1 MELIEK
7 FAQWIDDYDDDY
19 SFGVSKRCRL
29 DGDIYK
35 KAKPMNFISTGT
47 QKIDNNGGFAGLG
60 FTEEEEEDFLPTA
73 FGKMIKEGA
82 LKRMREKEKSKG
94 KRTRDDGGGFGFASV
109 GGEFEK
115 HTKGIG
121 MKLLQKMGYKGGG
134 LGKNAQGIVTPIE
147 PKLRPKNMGMGFN
160 DFNETEDKKKKKKKG
175 LMGSECVGVERVKEK
190 RLWSTKKKKVED
202 EEEKFVTEAERQFY
216 SMVEILNVL
225 DQLEEDNSTGE
236 LTLDSLAELFIQLKS
251 RFAED
256 YKLCNLSV
264 IACSYALPLF
274 IRVFQGWDPLQNPFH
289 GFEIVSLWKSL
300 LLSDQE
306 FTATPYSQLISQ
318 VLLPAV
324 RLSVNNT
331 WQARE
336 PEPMLRFLDS
346 WQKLLL
352 PSVLHYILDYIVMPK
367 LNSAVG
373 CWEPLRETVPI
384 HLWVHPWLQYLGH
397 KLEGIFETI
406 RFKLSQVLV
415 AWHPSDASAYTILS
429 PWKAVFDS
437 ASWEDLMSRFIVPK
451 LQLIL
456 QEFQLNPANQKLD
469 EFHWVMKWASDIPSH
484 LMVVMM
490 VRFFFSKWQQVL
502 YHWLQ
507 ASPDFAEIT
516 NWYLGWKELL
526 PKELLANES
535 IRYQLNRGLEMMN
548 QAVEGL
554 EVVQP
559 GLEENIGYFRVPEQR
574 QFEAQQ
580 KAVIQQ
586 AAVSFSMDD
595 MSVKEVIEAHA
606 QQHGLLFNPK
616 PGRRHDGHQIY
627 AFGNLS
633 VIIDALN
640 QKVYAQTE
648 EGWSLVS
655 LQDVVDKHHSSLS

>member
-1 MELIEK
+1 MITTDFQFYKLIVAVVDFVLYSVLVEDG
-7 FAQWIDDYDDDY
+7 IDREFRPMDRRQRRLRLLLWRIQ
-19 SFGVSKRCRL
+19 RCRL

-35 KAKPMNFISTGT
+35 KAKAVNFISTGT
-47 QKIDNNGGFAGLG
+47 QKIDNNGVSAGLR
-60 FTEEEEEDFLPTA
+60 FTEEEDFLPTA
-73 FGKMIKEGA
+73 SGKMIKEGA

-94 KRTRDDGGGFGFASV
+94 KRARDDEGGFGFASV

-134 LGKNAQGIVTPIE
+134 LGKNAQGIVTPIQ

-160 DFNETEDKKKKKKKG
+160 DFNETEDKKKG
-175 LMGSECVGVERVKEK
+175 LLGSERVGVERVKEK
-190 RLWSTKKKKVED
+190 RLWSTKKKKKKKVENEED
-202 EEEKFVTEAERQFY
+202 LKEEKDRLLVVSERQKQQLY
-216 SMVEILNVL
+216 SMLEILSVL
-225 DQLEEDNSTGE
+225 DQLEEDRSTGE
-236 LTLDSLAELFIQLKS
+236 LTLDSLAEIFIQLKS

-274 IRVFQGWDPLQNPFH
+274 VRVFQGWDPLQNPSH

-306 FTATPYSQLISQ
+306 FTDSPYSQLISQ

-324 RLSVNNT
+324 RLSVINT

-346 WQKLLL
+346 WQKLLP

-367 LNSAVG
+367 LNSAVD
-373 CWEPLRETVPI
+373 CWEPSCETVPI
-384 HLWVHPWLQYLGH
+384 HLWVHPWLQYLGL

-415 AWHPSDASAYTILS
+415 AWHPSDVSAYAILS

-437 ASWEDLMSRFIVPK
+437 ASWEHLMSRFIVPK

-484 LMVVMM
+484 LMVDMM

-502 YHWLQ
+502 YHWLT
-507 ASPDFAEIT
+507 ASPNFEEIT

-526 PKELLANES
+526 PKELLANEI
-535 IRYQLNRGLEMMN
+535 IRYQLNLGLEMMN

-580 KAVIQQ
+580 KAVTQQ
-586 AAVSFSMDD
+586 AAMSFSMDD

-606 QQHGLLFNPK
+606 QQHGLLFKPK
-616 PGRRHDGHQIY
+616 PGGGMMVTRSMP
-627 AFGNLS
+627 L
-633 VIIDALN
+633 VI
-640 QKVYAQTE
+640 
-648 EGWSLVS
+648 
-655 LQDVVDKHHSSLS
+655 